1 MPVLVTRKAPASAAL
16 PSRQVRAIAERM
28 LRFIERDSAEL
39 SILLTD
45 DAYIRT
51 LNRDHR
57 GKDRATDVLAFAQ
70 EEETAGEPELPGA
83 APGELLGDV
92 VISLDTAA
100 RQARSRRRALLDE
113 VSFLLAHGILHL
125 VGYDHQD
132 DEEEARMNA
141 MTQRL
146 IHAARR

>member
-1 MPVLVTRKAPASAAL
+1 
-16 PSRQVRAIAERM
+16 M
-28 LRFIERDSAEL
+28 LHFLERDSAEL

-51 LNRDHR
+51 LNREHR
-57 GKDRATDVLAFAQ
+57 GKDRPTDVLAFPQ
-70 EEETAGEPELPGA
+70 EGEAGETPELA
-83 APGELLGDV
+83 APGQLLGDV
-92 VISLDTAA
+92 VISLDTAE

-132 DEEEARMNA
+132 DAEEARMNA
-141 MTQRL
+141 MTQQLMR
-146 IHAARR
+146 AVRR